1 MKFKDLLTPLNI
13 VVVTIILILVV
24 LIYKQRE
31 GFQSADENAKRKE
44 AALRLAEEARRQ
56 AEAEEKARREA
67 EEEAKRKAEEEAKR
81 KAEEEAK
88 RQPTQQ
94 CKNNCD
100 TELQA
105 CKYGQGLIPV
115 SDPSYKSDLYCND
128 QYANCITT
136 CGFSDFDI

>member
-1 MKFKDLLTPLNI
+1 MKFKDLLSPLN
-13 VVVTIILILVV
+13 VVVVLIILTLVV

-31 GFQSADENAKRKE
+31 GYQSSMSEIERIAQEKREAKRLK
-44 AALRLAEEARRQ
+44 
-56 AEAEEKARREA
+56 AEAEEKARLEA

-115 SDPSYKSDLYCND
+115 SDPSYKSDLYCNN